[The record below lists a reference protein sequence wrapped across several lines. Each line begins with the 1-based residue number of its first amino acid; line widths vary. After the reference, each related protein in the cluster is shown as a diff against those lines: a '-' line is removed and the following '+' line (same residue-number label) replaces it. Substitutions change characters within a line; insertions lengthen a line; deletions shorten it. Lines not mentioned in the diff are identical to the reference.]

1 MNVTRMPRRGGIFLG
16 IAAASFG
23 TGPALVVLITIGSAL
38 TLYSRSRGAFLDWDN
53 DHIEWSSMPMLLGVS
68 SLFCLVGSIPAAC
81 LNAFILH
88 RAARN
93 SMDAFW
99 VSMISGA
106 AIGTI
111 ALVVVG
117 GIMSDRIFSSGI
129 FDPRALLAFGA
140 TGACMGLLHW
150 AIAIRPRRKLRK
162 RLEYDVDAIQAME

>member
-1 MNVTRMPRRGGIFLG
+1 
-16 IAAASFG
+16 
-23 TGPALVVLITIGSAL
+23 
-38 TLYSRSRGAFLDWDN
+38 
-53 DHIEWSSMPMLLGVS
+53 MLLGVA
-68 SLFCLVGSIPAAC
+68 SLFCLVGSVPAAC

-106 AIGTI
+106 AIGAI
-111 ALVVVG
+111 ALMVVS
-117 GIMSDRIFSSGI
+117 GIMSDRLFGSGI
-129 FDPRALLAFGA
+129 LEPLVLLAFSS

-150 AIAIRPRRKLRK
+150 VIAIRPRRKLRK